1 MVCLVNVNDL
11 GNASNTLDPII
22 FADDTCPFL
31 SHQHIDTIYKKLN
44 EELTELKRIGD
55 WLKANKLY
63 LNNNKTKY
71 ILFHKKQQIYKVSS
85 FKNSR

>member
-1 MVCLVNVNDL
+1 MRRIHW
-11 GNASNTLDPII
+11 TLLYLQMIR
-22 FADDTCPFL
+22 ALFL
-31 SHQHIDTIYKKLN
+31 SHQHFNTIYKKLN
-44 EELTELKRIGD
+44 EELAELKRIGD